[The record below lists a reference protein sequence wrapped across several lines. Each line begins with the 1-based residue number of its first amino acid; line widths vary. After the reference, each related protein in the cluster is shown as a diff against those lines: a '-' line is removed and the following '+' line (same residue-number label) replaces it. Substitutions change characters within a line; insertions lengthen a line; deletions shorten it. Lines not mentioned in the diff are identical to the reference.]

1 MTTGLRGIGRLRGWL
16 NTGLYAIAAVVLTA
30 MMLLTVLDVIGTKL
44 GRPISGTFEIIEM
57 LVALVVFAAFPITT
71 GNNAHLTVPLFTD
84 RLTGGSKRV
93 HRIAIQ
99 LVNGLAVW
107 IIAAR
112 LWHKGDRFSQNGDMT
127 GYLEIPLAPLAY
139 AMGALAWLALAMVA
153 LNIVLLVTGGSV
165 TGGSVPDEG
174 EETEMEAE

>member
-1 MTTGLRGIGRLRGWL
+1 MGLHAVGRLRAWL
-16 NTGLYAIAAVVLTA
+16 NAGLYTIAALVLSA

-57 LVALVVFAAFPITT
+57 LVALVVFASFPIAT
-71 GNNAHLTVPLFTD
+71 GNNAHLTVPLLTD
-84 RLTGGSKRV
+84 RLQGGSKRV
-93 HRIAIQ
+93 HRVAVQ

-107 IIAAR
+107 IIATR
-112 LWHKGDRFSQNGDMT
+112 LWQKGDRFTLNGDMT

-139 AMGALAWLALAMVA
+139 AMGGLAWLALAMVA
-153 LNIVLLVTGGSV
+153 LNIVLLM